1 MINDKTIS
9 PKKSKTIAFV
19 FPSLMA
25 SFKNEIL
32 MGMAHYA
39 QKPFP
44 GLRRSFAPRF
54 HAKHI

>member
-9 PKKSKTIAFV
+9 PKKNKTIAFV

-39 QKPFP
+39 QK
-44 GLRRSFAPRF
+44 RRNISIKCIEDY
-54 HAKHI
+54 HVE